1 MPPLF
6 FFLNFL
12 LPFPAFFAIYPPT
25 LKIFVFNFQHRYKKQ
40 RRLRHSAPHIP
51 PMTSNLETCILT
63 LIAQT
68 AKFSPFLHLKTFL
81 NFVKWVYALQNY
93 FILSNCTDGF
103 KKYGKILIKL
113 FLLINVRGCFIFY
126 CEEK

>member
-12 LPFPAFFAIYPPT
+12 LPFPAFFAIYPPI

-40 RRLRHSAPHIP
+40 RRLCHSVPHIP
-51 PMTSNLETCILT
+51 YGIQLGNMRLNSHCTNCKIFPFS
-63 LIAQT
+63 
-68 AKFSPFLHLKTFL
+68 KFK
-81 NFVKWVYALQNY
+81 NFFNFCQVPVRVTKL
-93 FILSNCTDGF
+93 FILSDCTDGF

-113 FLLINVRGCFIFY
+113 FLLINVRGCFILY